1 MRVAVVVNESA
12 RRGSGAVAGVAR
24 RELPS
29 ARVLL
34 SRSLSELEGFAE
46 ELVADPPDLVLSA
59 GGDGTAIALLN
70 AMRRAGSAHTK
81 TSASGDTDSELRP
94 RAQRPRLGPPIGVL
108 KLGTGNAWARV
119 TGSPPWRNAFALL
132 RSLVAADAP
141 PPLKSFDLI
150 DVEGQVAHFTGT
162 GWDAE
167 LVDDF
172 HGQKTGP
179 GFLPSGRR
187 HGLLGYIHALLTR
200 TVPRNVVTPQAE
212 VEIVNTGAEAMTVD
226 EQGEPIR
233 LHGVAAGQVLYTG
246 PTSVCA
252 AGTTPEWGFG
262 FRAFPFAGKVEGR
275 FSLHNY
281 NAGALEALLHS
292 PGLWRGSH
300 PMPKMDSWFLT
311 RARLNFSRK
320 VPFQIGGD
328 LLGHRDSIEYVVA
341 AEHVELVDWTSLA
354 RGVRGSRGHRKR
366 DRLREILIPA
376 ELR

>member
-1 MRVAVVVNESA
+1 VRIAVVVNESA

-34 SRSLSELEGFAE
+34 SRSLHELEGFAE
-46 ELVADPPDLVLSA
+46 ELVSDPPDLVLSA

-70 AMRRAGSAHTK
+70 ALRRAGKPTK
-81 TSASGDTDSELRP
+81 SVVSDVTSELRP
-94 RAQRPRLGPPIGVL
+94 RALRPRLGPPIGVL

-119 TGSPPWRNAFALL
+119 TGSPPWKSAFALL
-132 RSLVAADAP
+132 RSLLAANAAP
-141 PPLKSFDLI
+141 PLRSYDLI

-172 HGQKTGP
+172 HAQKTGA
-179 GFLPSGRR
+179 GILPPGRR
-187 HGLLGYIHALLTR
+187 HGLLGYLHALMTR
-200 TVPRNVVTPQAE
+200 TVPRNLTTPQAE
-212 VEIVNTGAEAMTVD
+212 VEIVNSGAEAMTVD
-226 EQGEPIR
+226 ALGAPVR
-233 LHGVAAGQVLYTG
+233 MNGMSAGRVLYSG

-281 NAGALEALLHS
+281 NAGALEALMHS
-292 PGLWRGSH
+292 PGLWRGTH

-328 LLGHRDSIEYVVA
+328 LLGHRDSIEYVIA
-341 AEHVELVDWTSLA
+341 PEHVELVDWTSLA
-354 RGVRGSRGHRKR
+354 RGVRGTHGHRKR
-366 DRLREILIPA
+366 DRIAQILIPA